1 MFFNKK
7 IILASKSRSRAQ
19 ILKKNNIKFYQKKP
33 KAEEEEIK
41 KQNKKVSTKK
51 LTEVLATAKA
61 RSIEVENTLIVGSDT
76 AIDLGGETINKAK
89 NMKEAKEKIIK
100 LSGREHNIFSSVAC
114 FYNNKLVWKTTQKT
128 TVKIRK
134 ISKKE
139 AKEYINTCGK
149 QILSSVG
156 CYQIEKNGPN
166 IIERI
171 DGDFFNVMGFP
182 LFPFL
187 KFLKKFNMKQ

>member
-7 IILASKSRSRAQ
+7 IILAIKSRSRAQ

-100 LSGREHNIFSSVAC
+100 LGN
-114 FYNNKLVWKTTQKT
+114 
-128 TVKIRK
+128 
-134 ISKKE
+134 
-139 AKEYINTCGK
+139 
-149 QILSSVG
+149 
-156 CYQIEKNGPN
+156 
-166 IIERI
+166 
-171 DGDFFNVMGFP
+171 
-182 LFPFL
+182 
-187 KFLKKFNMKQ
+187 